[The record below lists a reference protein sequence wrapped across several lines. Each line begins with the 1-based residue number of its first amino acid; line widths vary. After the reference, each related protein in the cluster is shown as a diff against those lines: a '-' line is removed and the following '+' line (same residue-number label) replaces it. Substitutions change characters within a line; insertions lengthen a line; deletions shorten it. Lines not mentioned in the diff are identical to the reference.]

1 MGQFQIIGGM
11 MEVSD
16 MQTTTVTYS
25 YNGWNAKKIGKSR
38 IYEREIV
45 YAGAPGPI
53 TYSLVL
59 ETSGQLNRIEQL
71 WNDATAK
78 DATITIRNTPN
89 AAYSA
94 SLQALAGNTSTSEV
108 LQLGDEYKYS
118 IGATLTF
125 SYANYTNAKIVR
137 VIVQVDEI

>member
-1 MGQFQIIGGM
+1 MKYNVVGGEI
-11 MEVSD
+11 EV
-16 MQTTTVTYS
+16 QTNTPTQTYS

-38 IYEREIV
+38 IYEQQIV

-71 WNDATAK
+71 WDDATAK
-78 DATITIRNTPN
+78 GATITVRNTPN
-89 AAYSA
+89 AAYAA
-94 SLQALAGNTSTSEV
+94 SLQALVGNTSTSEV

-118 IGATLTF
+118 MGATLFFT
-125 SYANYTNAKIVR
+125 YANYTDAKIVR
-137 VIVQVDEI
+137 IIVQVDEL